1 MRFFNLGASEL
12 ILIVVFA
19 ILAIGPKETIKL
31 FNQGREILSS
41 IQGVLSDLTSEVG
54 NIAKE
59 VAETS
64 EEKSSTK

>member
-12 ILIVVFA
+12 LLIVVFA

-31 FNQGREILSS
+31 FNRGREILSS
-41 IQGVLSDLTSEVG
+41 VQGAISELTSEVG

-59 VAETS
+59 VVETS

>member
-12 ILIVVFA
+12 LLIAVFA
-19 ILAIGPKETIKL
+19 ILAVGPKETIKL

-41 IQGVLSDLTSEVG
+41 IQGVISELTSEVS

-59 VAETS
+59 VVETP

>member
-12 ILIVVFA
+12 LLIVVFA

-59 VAETS
+59 VTETS

>member
-12 ILIVVFA
+12 LLIVVFA

-41 IQGVLSDLTSEVG
+41 IQGVLSELTSEVG

-59 VAETS
+59 VIETP

>member
-19 ILAIGPKETIKL
+19 ILAIGPKETIKF
-31 FNQGREILSS
+31 FNQGREVLAS
-41 IQGVLSDLTSEVG
+41 IQAAISDLTSEVG

-59 VAETS
+59 VVDTT
-64 EEKSSTK
+64 EEKKS

>member
-12 ILIVVFA
+12 LLIVVFA

-31 FNQGREILSS
+31 FNQGREILAS
-41 IQGVLSDLTSEVG
+41 IQAALSDLTSEVG

-59 VAETS
+59 VVETT
-64 EEKSSTK
+64 EDKSSTK

>member
-12 ILIVVFA
+12 LLIAVFA

-41 IQGVLSDLTSEVG
+41 IQGVLSELTSEVG
-54 NIAKE
+54 NIAQE
-59 VAETS
+59 VLETP
-64 EEKSSTK
+64 EEKKSTK